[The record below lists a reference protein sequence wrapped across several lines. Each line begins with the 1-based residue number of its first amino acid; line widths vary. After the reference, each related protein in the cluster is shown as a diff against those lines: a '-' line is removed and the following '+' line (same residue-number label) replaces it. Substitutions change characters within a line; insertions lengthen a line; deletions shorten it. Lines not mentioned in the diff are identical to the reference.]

1 MKPFKKVA
9 IIGVGLIGGSLAL
22 ALKKKA
28 LAEEIVGVSK
38 HQASLRV
45 ARRLRIIDQG
55 SLDLDIAREADLV
68 ILATPVE
75 VILELSVRLSRVIS
89 KDCIVIDVGST
100 KARIVRKL
108 EKLFPNFVG
117 THPLAG
123 SEKRGSLYA
132 EPDIFKGCLCILTPT
147 RRTPVSAVKKIKL
160 LWKNLGARIVS
171 LGPDDHD
178 KIIASISHLPHVI
191 AFSLIDSV
199 PKKFLNFAASGLKD
213 TTRIAASD
221 SRLWAEIFLSNR
233 SILGSIREFERSL
246 GRFKKAIKAHDKK
259 ALSQAIEA
267 ARRKKE
273 ILG

>member
-28 LAEEIVGVSK
+28 LANKIVGVSQ

-45 ARRLRIIDQG
+45 ARRRRIIDQG
-55 SLDLDIAREADLV
+55 SLDLDIARGADLV

-75 VILELSVRLSRVIS
+75 AILELSERLRAVINR
-89 KDCIVIDVGST
+89 DCIVIDVGST
-100 KARIVRKL
+100 KTQIVRKL

-123 SEKRGSLYA
+123 SEKRGSLHA
-132 EPDIFKGCLCILTPT
+132 ESDIFMGCLCILTPT
-147 RRTPVSAVKKIKL
+147 RRTSVAAVKKIKL
-160 LWKNLGARIVS
+160 LWKNLGARVVS
-171 LGPDDHD
+171 LRPDVHD

-191 AFSLIDSV
+191 AFSLIGSV
-199 PKKFLNFAASGLKD
+199 PKKFLDFAASGLRD

-221 SRLWAEIFLSNR
+221 SRLWTEIFLSNR

-246 GRFKKAIKAHDKK
+246 GRFKKAIKRHDKR

>member
-28 LAEEIVGVSK
+28 LAERIVGVSK
-38 HQASLRV
+38 HQASLRQ
-45 ARRLRIIDQG
+45 ALRRRIIDQG
-55 SLDLDIAREADLV
+55 SLDLDIARGADLV

-75 VILELSVRLSRVIS
+75 VILGLSKRLSTVINR
-89 KDCIVIDVGST
+89 DCIVIDVGST
-100 KARIVRKL
+100 KAQIVRKL

-123 SEKRGSLYA
+123 SEKRGSLHA
-132 EPDIFKGCLCILTPT
+132 EPDKFIGCLCILTPT
-147 RRTPVSAVKKIKL
+147 RRTPVSAAKRIKL
-160 LWKNLGARIVS
+160 LWKNLGARTVS
-171 LGPDDHD
+171 LSPDEHD
-178 KIIASISHLPHVI
+178 KIIAFISHLPHLI
-191 AFSLIDSV
+191 AFSLIGSV
-199 PKKFLNFAASGLKD
+199 PKKFLNFAASGLRD

-233 SILGSIREFERSL
+233 SFLGSIREFERSL
-246 GRFKKAIKAHDKK
+246 GRFKKAIREHDKK